1 MIYKRA
7 ILEARVFVLFERAK
21 DGRREEC
28 GDKWMF
34 KTTRSGVMVRGGTKN
49 SERKRFISLIMWL
62 KSTVGMGKKNANY
75 PLESINSNTNKSD
88 DDN

>member
-34 KTTRSGVMVRGGTKN
+34 KTTRSGVMVGGGGQRIQKEKDL
-49 SERKRFISLIMWL
+49 SAS
-62 KSTVGMGKKNANY
+62 
-75 PLESINSNTNKSD
+75 
-88 DDN
+88 